1 MSLST
6 AEKLRLLLSS
16 NSSQAAAAAAAAA
29 ASVPTMAPVLS
40 TSSPYVSAG
49 MSAPAP
55 SRSASVPTPSQQL
68 LLSSTSSSSSASSAS
83 ASSASA
89 SISTALSSAVDNLI
103 RTYELPVDSSALE
116 QIELCL
122 EAALL
127 CSSSQAMR
135 KFGFFLVQ
143 AAGLYQELHQYA
155 ACTAILQSIQPIYR
169 IHTHMQRQTA
179 ESAPG
184 LSPSPNAEYESYLS
198 SLSAERRFERG
209 VTGERWVAVQRSI
222 LEHIIYTAHK
232 TNGQSRE
239 AGWDAAA
246 EHSAAQLPRS
256 ALTVRWWRCRCAA
269 VSLQRAASAVS
280 PAFQPRPAGQWAVT
294 AVQQLILCL
303 THS

>member
-16 NSSQAAAAAAAAA
+16 NSSQAAAAAAAT
-29 ASVPTMAPVLS
+29 VPPPVVMAPALS
-40 TSSPYVSAG
+40 TSSTYVSAG
-49 MSAPAP
+49 LSAPAA
-55 SRSASVPTPSQQL
+55 SRSASVPTQL
-68 LLSSTSSSSSASSAS
+68 LLSASSSSSSSSPPSTSAPSAAASV
-83 ASSASA
+83 
-89 SISTALSSAVDNLI
+89 STALSSAVDTLI

-127 CSSSQAMR
+127 CSASQAMR

-169 IHTHMQRQTA
+169 IHAHTQRPA
-179 ESAPG
+179 AD
-184 LSPSPNAEYESYLS
+184 SPNAEYEAYLC
-198 SLSAERRFERG
+198 SLSADRRFERG

-232 TNGQSRE
+232 TNGQSGATQARSNK
-239 AGWDAAA
+239 
-246 EHSAAQLPRS
+246 HSG
-256 ALTVRWWRCRCAA
+256 
-269 VSLQRAASAVS
+269 VSS
-280 PAFQPRPAGQWAVT
+280 
-294 AVQQLILCL
+294 C
-303 THS
+303 